1 MAKNKKRKK
10 NTAKT
15 GKIQKM
21 TTEVHQDVSAEPVK
35 KTVMRVFMMVIAC
48 AMLIGIIA
56 MPLMSLYGYL

>member
-10 NTAKT
+10 NTTKT
-15 GKIQKM
+15 RQIQKA
-21 TTEVHQDVSAEPVK
+21 TPEIQQNISAEPVK
-35 KTVMRVFMMVIAC
+35 KTVMRVLVMVIAC